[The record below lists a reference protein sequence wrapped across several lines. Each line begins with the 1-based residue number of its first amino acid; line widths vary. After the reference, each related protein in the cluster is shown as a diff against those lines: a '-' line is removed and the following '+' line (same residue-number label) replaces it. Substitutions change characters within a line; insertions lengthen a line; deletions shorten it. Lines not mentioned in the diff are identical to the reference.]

1 MAGFCRRGS
10 KLYRVLL
17 NIRFAA
23 AYMKTAFKASLG
35 SLLVSM
41 SLNLTNAETIT
52 FLESFEDT
60 VDVVSHLQPADG
72 NRRIDEFSLSED
84 NDFGQ
89 ITDGQKALKVAF
101 SSMSGWQRDF
111 QVQLSLD
118 VTTLLQSV
126 IETEETGRYYLLY
139 DILWDN
145 TDNDAGWANNP
156 LEIGGWMYGDQIEWS
171 GGGQVVTMAYEI
183 GAGTPDGFRLGLV
196 GDDNDRTFLNFIF
209 NSNTGQPMNVY
220 VDNIRLM
227 DTKPGNAETIVSVL
241 ESFEA
246 STSVLA
252 GQGRTENIVQNED
265 QAFITH
271 GAKSAKYTLNDA
283 DGGWAQD
290 LTLDLSGYSL
300 LAEVLEIPQADRARY
315 TLAWDWLVQLDDG
328 TGGGWGVQQTW
339 SPDNQLTQSWAGDG
353 GLRTRAI
360 NLSTVPWDAPPV
372 LTIIQHGGW
381 SGGNIQLYMDNIRI
395 IDTGFV
401 PSLIELTSPS
411 LGGTSFS
418 FSWVS
423 SPGKLYQVHR
433 SNAVNG
439 PFDSIAE
446 VTADGDLTTFA
457 DPAPVA
463 NNAFYQVANVPPAP
477 IFEEDFETGAA
488 GWTTQDLG
496 ESGTWWELGK
506 PTNGPGEA
514 HSPTR
519 AYGTGLAKDYGDYTD
534 VYLVSPVIDL
544 TGLDNARLE
553 FWSYRDCEPAFE
565 GELTDAC
572 QVWILDEDGE
582 YLNDVPIWIRGGEA
596 KQWRLEKGKI
606 PAEALGQKIR
616 LEFSFSSDGGQD
628 NGPQA
633 GWFIDDVAIT
643 TK

>member
-1 MAGFCRRGS
+1 
-10 KLYRVLL
+10 
-17 NIRFAA
+17 
-23 AYMKTAFKASLG
+23 MKTAFKASLG

-52 FLESFEDT
+52 LLESFEDT

-372 LTIIQHGGW
+372 LTIFQHGGW

-496 ESGTWWELGK
+496 ESGTLWELGK

-616 LEFSFSSDGGQD
+616 LEFNFSSDGGQD
-628 NGPQA
+628 IGPQA
-633 GWFIDDVAIT
+633 GWFIHHVAIT
-643 TK
+643 IK

>member
-1 MAGFCRRGS
+1 
-10 KLYRVLL
+10 
-17 NIRFAA
+17 
-23 AYMKTAFKASLG
+23 MKTAFKASLG

-52 FLESFEDT
+52 LLESFEDT

-196 GDDNDRTFLNFIF
+196 GDDTDRTFLNFIF

-252 GQGRTENIVQNED
+252 GQGRTENIVQNEV

-328 TGGGWGVQQTW
+328 TGGGWGVAQTW

-372 LTIIQHGGW
+372 LTIFQHGGW

-433 SNAVNG
+433 SNAVNEH
-439 PFDSIAE
+439 FDSIAE
-446 VTADGDLTTFA
+446 VTADGALTTFA

-496 ESGTWWELGK
+496 ESGTLWELGK

-519 AYGTGLAKDYGDYTD
+519 AYGTGLTKDYDDYTD

-553 FWSYRDCEPAFE
+553 FWSYRDCEPAVE
-565 GELTDAC
+565 GELYDWC
-572 QVWILDEDGE
+572 QVMILDEDGDW
-582 YLNDVPIWIRGGEA
+582 LLDDPIWIRGGEA
-596 KQWRLEKGKI
+596 KQWRLEKAKI

-616 LEFSFSSDGGQD
+616 LEFNFSTDGGQD

>member
-1 MAGFCRRGS
+1 
-10 KLYRVLL
+10 
-17 NIRFAA
+17 
-23 AYMKTAFKASLG
+23 
-35 SLLVSM
+35 M

-52 FLESFEDT
+52 LLESFEDT

-496 ESGTWWELGK
+496 ESGTLWELGK

-643 TK
+643 TKRCRIRFAGMFFCIEHRVTVLPCAGVSP

>member
-1 MAGFCRRGS
+1 
-10 KLYRVLL
+10 
-17 NIRFAA
+17 
-23 AYMKTAFKASLG
+23 MKTAFKASLG

-52 FLESFEDT
+52 LLESFEDT

-183 GAGTPDGFRLGLV
+183 GAGTPDGFVLGLV

-209 NSNTGQPMNVY
+209 NSNTGQPMKVY

-496 ESGTWWELGK
+496 ESGTLWELGK

-519 AYGTGLAKDYGDYTD
+519 AYGTGLARDYGDYTD

-582 YLNDVPIWIRGGEA
+582 YLNDVPVWIRGGEA

>member
-1 MAGFCRRGS
+1 
-10 KLYRVLL
+10 
-17 NIRFAA
+17 
-23 AYMKTAFKASLG
+23 MKTAFKASLG

-52 FLESFEDT
+52 LLESFEDT

-496 ESGTWWELGK
+496 ESGTLWELGK

-582 YLNDVPIWIRGGEA
+582 YLLDNAIWIRGGEA

-633 GWFIDDVAIT
+633 GWFIDDVTIT

>member
-1 MAGFCRRGS
+1 
-10 KLYRVLL
+10 
-17 NIRFAA
+17 
-23 AYMKTAFKASLG
+23 MKTAFKASLG

-52 FLESFEDT
+52 LLESFEDT
-60 VDVVSHLQPADG
+60 VNVVSHLQPADG

-101 SSMSGWQRDF
+101 SSMSSWQRDF

-196 GDDNDRTFLNFIF
+196 GDDTDRTFLNFIF

-252 GQGRTENIVQNED
+252 GQGRTENIVQNEV

-372 LTIIQHGGW
+372 LTIFQHGGW
-381 SGGNIQLYMDNIRI
+381 SGGNIQMYMDNIRI

-433 SNAVNG
+433 SNAVNEH
-439 PFDSIAE
+439 FDSIAE

-496 ESGTWWELGK
+496 ESGTLWELGK

-544 TGLDNARLE
+544 TDLDNARVE

-616 LEFSFSSDGGQD
+616 LEFSFSSDSGQD

>member
-1 MAGFCRRGS
+1 
-10 KLYRVLL
+10 
-17 NIRFAA
+17 
-23 AYMKTAFKASLG
+23 MKTAFKASLG

-52 FLESFEDT
+52 LLESFEDT

-196 GDDNDRTFLNFIF
+196 GDDTDRTFLNFIF

-496 ESGTWWELGK
+496 ESGTLWELGK

-519 AYGTGLAKDYGDYTD
+519 AYGTGLTKDYDDYTD

-553 FWSYRDCEPAFE
+553 FWSYRDCEPAVE
-565 GELTDAC
+565 GELYDWC
-572 QVWILDEDGE
+572 QVMILDEDGDW
-582 YLNDVPIWIRGGEA
+582 LVDDPIWIRGGEA
-596 KQWRLEKGKI
+596 KQWRLEKAKI

-616 LEFSFSSDGGQD
+616 LEFNFSTDGGQD

-643 TK
+643 IK

>member
-1 MAGFCRRGS
+1 
-10 KLYRVLL
+10 
-17 NIRFAA
+17 
-23 AYMKTAFKASLG
+23 MKTAFKASLG

-496 ESGTWWELGK
+496 ESGTEWELGK
-506 PTNGPGEA
+506 PANGPGEA
-514 HSPTR
+514 HSPTH
-519 AYGTGLAKDYGDYTD
+519 AYGTGLVKDYGDYTD

-553 FWSYRDCEPAFE
+553 FWSYRDCEPMLE
-565 GELTDAC
+565 GEFMDWC
-572 QVWILDEDGE
+572 QIMILDEDGE
-582 YLNDVPIWIRGGEA
+582 YLVDDPIWLRGGEA
-596 KQWRLEKGKI
+596 TQWRLEKGKI
-606 PAEALGQKIR
+606 PTAALGQKIR
-616 LEFSFSSDGGQD
+616 LEFNFSSDGGQD

-633 GWFIDDVAIT
+633 GWFIDDVSIT

>member
-1 MAGFCRRGS
+1 
-10 KLYRVLL
+10 
-17 NIRFAA
+17 
-23 AYMKTAFKASLG
+23 MKTAFKASLG

-52 FLESFEDT
+52 LLESFEDT

-101 SSMSGWQRDF
+101 SSMSSWQRDF

-145 TDNDAGWANNP
+145 TDNDAGWACNP

-196 GDDNDRTFLNFIF
+196 GDDTDRTFLNFIF

-246 STSVLA
+246 STSVIA

-339 SPDNQLTQSWAGDG
+339 SPDNKLTQSWAGDG

-372 LTIIQHGGW
+372 LTIFQHGGW

-433 SNAVNG
+433 SNAANG
-439 PFDSIAE
+439 SFDSIAE

-496 ESGTWWELGK
+496 ESGTLWELGK

-544 TGLDNARLE
+544 TDLDNARVE

>member
-1 MAGFCRRGS
+1 
-10 KLYRVLL
+10 
-17 NIRFAA
+17 
-23 AYMKTAFKASLG
+23 MKTAFKASLG

-52 FLESFEDT
+52 LLESFEDT

-183 GAGTPDGFRLGLV
+183 GAGTPDGFVLGLV

-496 ESGTWWELGK
+496 ESGTLWELGK

-534 VYLVSPVIDL
+534 VYLVSPLIDL

>member
-1 MAGFCRRGS
+1 
-10 KLYRVLL
+10 
-17 NIRFAA
+17 
-23 AYMKTAFKASLG
+23 MKTAFKASLG

-52 FLESFEDT
+52 LLESFEDT

-145 TDNDAGWANNP
+145 TDNDAEWACNP

-372 LTIIQHGGW
+372 LTIFQHGGW

-496 ESGTWWELGK
+496 ESGTLWELGK

-544 TGLDNARLE
+544 TDLDNARVE

>member
-1 MAGFCRRGS
+1 
-10 KLYRVLL
+10 
-17 NIRFAA
+17 
-23 AYMKTAFKASLG
+23 
-35 SLLVSM
+35 M

-52 FLESFEDT
+52 LLESFEDT

-252 GQGRTENIVQNED
+252 GQGRTENIVQNEV

-372 LTIIQHGGW
+372 LTIFQHGGW

-496 ESGTWWELGK
+496 ESGTLWELGK

-519 AYGTGLAKDYGDYTD
+519 AYGTGLTKDYDDYTD

-553 FWSYRDCEPAFE
+553 FWSYRDCEPAVE
-565 GELTDAC
+565 GELYDWC
-572 QVWILDEDGE
+572 QVMILDEDGDW
-582 YLNDVPIWIRGGEA
+582 LLDDPIWIRGGEA
-596 KQWRLEKGKI
+596 KQWRLEKAKI
-606 PAEALGQKIR
+606 PAGALGQKIR
-616 LEFSFSSDGGQD
+616 LEFSFSGDGGQD

-643 TK
+643 IK

>member
-1 MAGFCRRGS
+1 
-10 KLYRVLL
+10 
-17 NIRFAA
+17 
-23 AYMKTAFKASLG
+23 MKTAFKASLG

-52 FLESFEDT
+52 LLESFEDT

-145 TDNDAGWANNP
+145 TDNDAGWACNP

-196 GDDNDRTFLNFIF
+196 GDDTDRTFLNFIF

-411 LGGTSFS
+411 LGGRSFS

-496 ESGTWWELGK
+496 ESGTLWELGK

-553 FWSYRDCEPAFE
+553 FWSYRDCEPAFD

>member
-1 MAGFCRRGS
+1 
-10 KLYRVLL
+10 
-17 NIRFAA
+17 
-23 AYMKTAFKASLG
+23 
-35 SLLVSM
+35 M

-52 FLESFEDT
+52 LLESFEDT

-145 TDNDAGWANNP
+145 TDNDAGWACNP

-196 GDDNDRTFLNFIF
+196 GDDTDRTFLNFIF

-252 GQGRTENIVQNED
+252 GQGRTENIVQNEV

-328 TGGGWGVQQTW
+328 TGGGWGVAQTW

-496 ESGTWWELGK
+496 ESGTLWELGK

-519 AYGTGLAKDYGDYTD
+519 AYGTGLAKDYDDYTE

-553 FWSYRDCEPAFE
+553 FWSYRDCEPASE
-565 GELTDAC
+565 GELYDWC
-572 QVWILDEDGE
+572 QVEILDLDGE
-582 YLNDVPIWIRGGEA
+582 YLLDNPIWIRGGAA
-596 KQWRLEKGKI
+596 KQWRLEKAKI
-606 PAEALGQKIR
+606 PAGALGQKIR
-616 LEFSFSSDGGQD
+616 LEFNFSSDGGQD

-643 TK
+643 IK

>member
-1 MAGFCRRGS
+1 
-10 KLYRVLL
+10 
-17 NIRFAA
+17 
-23 AYMKTAFKASLG
+23 MKTAFKASLG

-52 FLESFEDT
+52 LLESFEDT

-496 ESGTWWELGK
+496 ESGTLWELGK

-606 PAEALGQKIR
+606 PAEALDRTTAHRPAGSSTTWPLPPSDAGSGLPECFVVYHCLLR
-616 LEFSFSSDGGQD
+616 LALKSGSEFHRS
-628 NGPQA
+628 
-633 GWFIDDVAIT
+633 
-643 TK
+643 

>member
-1 MAGFCRRGS
+1 
-10 KLYRVLL
+10 
-17 NIRFAA
+17 
-23 AYMKTAFKASLG
+23 MKTAFKASLG

-372 LTIIQHGGW
+372 LTIFQHGGW

-496 ESGTWWELGK
+496 ESGTLWELGK

>member
-1 MAGFCRRGS
+1 
-10 KLYRVLL
+10 
-17 NIRFAA
+17 
-23 AYMKTAFKASLG
+23 
-35 SLLVSM
+35 M

-52 FLESFEDT
+52 LLESFEDT

-496 ESGTWWELGK
+496 ESGTEWELGK

-519 AYGTGLAKDYGDYTD
+519 AYGTGLAKDYGDYED

-582 YLNDVPIWIRGGEA
+582 YLNDVPVWIRGGEA

>member
-1 MAGFCRRGS
+1 
-10 KLYRVLL
+10 
-17 NIRFAA
+17 
-23 AYMKTAFKASLG
+23 MKTAFKASLG

-52 FLESFEDT
+52 LLESFEDT

-183 GAGTPDGFRLGLV
+183 GAGTPDGFVLGLV

-209 NSNTGQPMNVY
+209 NSNTGQPMKVY

-496 ESGTWWELGK
+496 ESGTLWELGK

>member
-1 MAGFCRRGS
+1 
-10 KLYRVLL
+10 
-17 NIRFAA
+17 
-23 AYMKTAFKASLG
+23 MKTAFKASLG

-52 FLESFEDT
+52 LLESFEDT

-196 GDDNDRTFLNFIF
+196 GDDTDRTFLNFIF

-252 GQGRTENIVQNED
+252 GQGRTENIVQNEV

-328 TGGGWGVQQTW
+328 TGGGWGVAQTW

-372 LTIIQHGGW
+372 LTIFQHGGW

-433 SNAVNG
+433 SNAVNE

-496 ESGTWWELGK
+496 ESGTLWELGK

-519 AYGTGLAKDYGDYTD
+519 AYGTGLAKDYDDYTD
-534 VYLVSPVIDL
+534 VYLVSPAIDL

-596 KQWRLEKGKI
+596 KQWRLEKAKI

-616 LEFSFSSDGGQD
+616 LEFNFSTDGGQD

>member
-1 MAGFCRRGS
+1 
-10 KLYRVLL
+10 
-17 NIRFAA
+17 
-23 AYMKTAFKASLG
+23 MKTAFKASLG

-52 FLESFEDT
+52 LLESFEDT

-183 GAGTPDGFRLGLV
+183 GAGTPDGFVLGLV

-209 NSNTGQPMNVY
+209 NSNTGQPMKVY

-496 ESGTWWELGK
+496 ESGTLWELGK

-534 VYLVSPVIDL
+534 VYLVSPLIDL

>member
-1 MAGFCRRGS
+1 
-10 KLYRVLL
+10 
-17 NIRFAA
+17 
-23 AYMKTAFKASLG
+23 MKTAFKASLG

-52 FLESFEDT
+52 LLESFEDT

-196 GDDNDRTFLNFIF
+196 GDDTDRTFLNFIF

-372 LTIIQHGGW
+372 LTIFQHGGW

-496 ESGTWWELGK
+496 ESGTLWELGK

-544 TGLDNARLE
+544 TDLDNARVE

>member
-1 MAGFCRRGS
+1 
-10 KLYRVLL
+10 
-17 NIRFAA
+17 
-23 AYMKTAFKASLG
+23 MKTAFKASLG

-52 FLESFEDT
+52 LLESFEDT

-423 SPGKLYQVHR
+423 SAGKLYQVHR

-496 ESGTWWELGK
+496 ESGTLWELGK

>member
-1 MAGFCRRGS
+1 
-10 KLYRVLL
+10 
-17 NIRFAA
+17 
-23 AYMKTAFKASLG
+23 MKTAFKGSLG
-35 SLLVSM
+35 SLLVLM

-52 FLESFEDT
+52 LLESFEDT

-101 SSMSGWQRDF
+101 SSMSVWQRDF

-145 TDNDAGWANNP
+145 TDNDAGWACNP

-196 GDDNDRTFLNFIF
+196 GDDTDRTFLNFIF

-252 GQGRTENIVQNED
+252 GQGRTENIVQNEV

-339 SPDNQLTQSWAGDG
+339 SPSNQLTQSWAGDG

-463 NNAFYQVANVPPAP
+463 NNAFYQVANIPPAP

-488 GWTTQDLG
+488 GWATQNLG
-496 ESGTWWELGK
+496 ESGTLWELGK

-519 AYGTGLAKDYGDYTD
+519 AYGTGLAKDYDDYTD

-616 LEFSFSSDGGQD
+616 LIFIFSSDGGQD

>member
-1 MAGFCRRGS
+1 
-10 KLYRVLL
+10 
-17 NIRFAA
+17 
-23 AYMKTAFKASLG
+23 MKTAFKASLG

-52 FLESFEDT
+52 LLESFEDT

-183 GAGTPDGFRLGLV
+183 GAGTPDGFGLGLV

-496 ESGTWWELGK
+496 ESGTLWELGK

>member
-1 MAGFCRRGS
+1 
-10 KLYRVLL
+10 
-17 NIRFAA
+17 
-23 AYMKTAFKASLG
+23 MKTAFKASLG

-52 FLESFEDT
+52 LLESFEDT

-196 GDDNDRTFLNFIF
+196 GDDTDRTFLNFIF

-328 TGGGWGVQQTW
+328 TGGGWGVAQTW

-496 ESGTWWELGK
+496 ESGTLWELGK

-519 AYGTGLAKDYGDYTD
+519 AYGTGLTKDYDDYTD

-553 FWSYRDCEPAFE
+553 FWSYRDCEPAVE
-565 GELTDAC
+565 GELYDWC
-572 QVWILDEDGE
+572 QVMILDEDGE
-582 YLNDVPIWIRGGEA
+582 YLVDNPIWIRGGEA
-596 KQWRLEKGKI
+596 KQWRLEKAKI

-616 LEFSFSSDGGQD
+616 LEFNFSTDGGQD

-643 TK
+643 IK

>member
-1 MAGFCRRGS
+1 
-10 KLYRVLL
+10 
-17 NIRFAA
+17 
-23 AYMKTAFKASLG
+23 MKTAFKASLG

-496 ESGTWWELGK
+496 ESGTEWELGK
-506 PTNGPGEA
+506 PANGPGEA
-514 HSPTR
+514 HSPTH
-519 AYGTGLAKDYGDYTD
+519 AYGTGLVKDYGDYTD

-553 FWSYRDCEPAFE
+553 FWSYRDCEPMLE
-565 GELTDAC
+565 GEFMDWC
-572 QVWILDEDGE
+572 QIMILDEDGE
-582 YLNDVPIWIRGGEA
+582 YLVDDPIWLRGGEA
-596 KQWRLEKGKI
+596 TQWRLEKGKI
-606 PAEALGQKIR
+606 PTEALGQKIR
-616 LEFSFSSDGGQD
+616 LEFNFSSDGGQD

-633 GWFIDDVAIT
+633 GWFIDDVSIT

>member
-1 MAGFCRRGS
+1 
-10 KLYRVLL
+10 
-17 NIRFAA
+17 
-23 AYMKTAFKASLG
+23 MKTAFKASLG

-52 FLESFEDT
+52 LLESFEDT

-246 STSVLA
+246 STSVIA

-433 SNAVNG
+433 SNAVNE

-496 ESGTWWELGK
+496 ESGTLWELGK

-544 TGLDNARLE
+544 TDLDNARVE

>member
-1 MAGFCRRGS
+1 M
-10 KLYRVLL
+10 KIQKQY
-17 NIRFAA
+17 IK
-23 AYMKTAFKASLG
+23 AYMKTAFKGSLG
-35 SLLVSM
+35 SLLVLM

-52 FLESFEDT
+52 LLESFEDT

-252 GQGRTENIVQNED
+252 GQGRTENIVQNEV

-328 TGGGWGVQQTW
+328 TGGGWGVAQTW

-372 LTIIQHGGW
+372 LTIFQHGGW

-439 PFDSIAE
+439 LFDSIAE

-488 GWTTQDLG
+488 GWATQNLG
-496 ESGTWWELGK
+496 ESGTLWELGK

-596 KQWRLEKGKI
+596 KQWRPEKGII

-616 LEFSFSSDGGQD
+616 LEFNFSSDGGQD

-633 GWFIDDVAIT
+633 GWFIDDVTIT

>member
-1 MAGFCRRGS
+1 
-10 KLYRVLL
+10 
-17 NIRFAA
+17 
-23 AYMKTAFKASLG
+23 
-35 SLLVSM
+35 M

-52 FLESFEDT
+52 LLESFEDT

-171 GGGQVVTMAYEI
+171 GGGQVFPMAYEN
-183 GAGTPDGFRLGLV
+183 GHATPDGFRLGLV

-496 ESGTWWELGK
+496 ESGTEWELGK
-506 PTNGPGEA
+506 PANGPGEA
-514 HSPTR
+514 HSPTH
-519 AYGTGLAKDYGDYTD
+519 AYGTGLAKDYDDYTD

-553 FWSYRDCEPAFE
+553 FWSYRDCEPMLE
-565 GELTDAC
+565 GEFMDWC
-572 QVWILDEDGE
+572 QIMILDEDGE
-582 YLNDVPIWIRGGEA
+582 YLVDDPIWLRGGEA
-596 KQWRLEKGKI
+596 TQWRLEKGKI
-606 PAEALGQKIR
+606 PTEALGQKIR
-616 LEFSFSSDGGQD
+616 LEFNFSSDGGQD

-633 GWFIDDVAIT
+633 GWFIDDVSIT

>member
-1 MAGFCRRGS
+1 
-10 KLYRVLL
+10 
-17 NIRFAA
+17 
-23 AYMKTAFKASLG
+23 MKTAFKASLG

-52 FLESFEDT
+52 LLESFEDT

-496 ESGTWWELGK
+496 KSGTEWELGK

-519 AYGTGLAKDYGDYTD
+519 TYGTGLAKDYDDYTD

>member
-1 MAGFCRRGS
+1 
-10 KLYRVLL
+10 
-17 NIRFAA
+17 
-23 AYMKTAFKASLG
+23 MKTAFKASLG

-52 FLESFEDT
+52 LLESFEDT

-328 TGGGWGVQQTW
+328 TDGGWGVQQTW

-496 ESGTWWELGK
+496 KSGTEWELGK

-519 AYGTGLAKDYGDYTD
+519 AYGTGLGKDYDDYTD

-616 LEFSFSSDGGQD
+616 LEFNFLSDGGQD
-628 NGPQA
+628 SGPQA

>member
-1 MAGFCRRGS
+1 
-10 KLYRVLL
+10 
-17 NIRFAA
+17 
-23 AYMKTAFKASLG
+23 MKTAFKASLG

-52 FLESFEDT
+52 LLESFEDT

-496 ESGTWWELGK
+496 ESGTLWELGK

-572 QVWILDEDGE
+572 QEWLQDEHGE

-633 GWFIDDVAIT
+633 GWFIDDVTIT

>member
-1 MAGFCRRGS
+1 
-10 KLYRVLL
+10 
-17 NIRFAA
+17 
-23 AYMKTAFKASLG
+23 MKTAFKASLG

-52 FLESFEDT
+52 LLESFEDT

-145 TDNDAGWANNP
+145 TDNDAGWACNP

-252 GQGRTENIVQNED
+252 GQGRTENIVQNEV

-496 ESGTWWELGK
+496 ESGTLWELGK

-519 AYGTGLAKDYGDYTD
+519 AYGTGLTKDYDDYTD

-553 FWSYRDCEPAFE
+553 FWSYRDCEPAVE
-565 GELTDAC
+565 GELYDWC
-572 QVWILDEDGE
+572 QVMILDEDGDW
-582 YLNDVPIWIRGGEA
+582 LVDDPIWIRGGEA
-596 KQWRLEKGKI
+596 KQWRLEKAKI

-616 LEFSFSSDGGQD
+616 LEFNFSTDGGQD

>member
-1 MAGFCRRGS
+1 
-10 KLYRVLL
+10 
-17 NIRFAA
+17 
-23 AYMKTAFKASLG
+23 MKTAFKASLG

-52 FLESFEDT
+52 LLESFEDT
-60 VDVVSHLQPADG
+60 VDVVSHLQPTDG

-101 SSMSGWQRDF
+101 SSMSVWQRDF

-145 TDNDAGWANNP
+145 TENDAGWANNP

-196 GDDNDRTFLNFIF
+196 GDDTDRTFLNFIF

-246 STSVLA
+246 STSVIA

-360 NLSTVPWDAPPV
+360 NLCTVPWDAPPV

-496 ESGTWWELGK
+496 ESGTLWELGK

-544 TGLDNARLE
+544 TDLDNARVE

-565 GELTDAC
+565 GELTDTC

-616 LEFSFSSDGGQD
+616 LIFIFSSDGGQD

>member
-1 MAGFCRRGS
+1 
-10 KLYRVLL
+10 
-17 NIRFAA
+17 
-23 AYMKTAFKASLG
+23 
-35 SLLVSM
+35 M

-52 FLESFEDT
+52 LLESFEDT
-60 VDVVSHLQPADG
+60 VDVVSHLQPTDG

-101 SSMSGWQRDF
+101 SSMSVWQRDF

-196 GDDNDRTFLNFIF
+196 GDDTDRTFLNFIF

-246 STSVLA
+246 STSVIA

-433 SNAVNG
+433 SNAVNE

-496 ESGTWWELGK
+496 ESGTLWELGK

>member
-1 MAGFCRRGS
+1 
-10 KLYRVLL
+10 
-17 NIRFAA
+17 
-23 AYMKTAFKASLG
+23 MKTAFKASLG

-52 FLESFEDT
+52 LLESFEDT

-196 GDDNDRTFLNFIF
+196 GDDTDRTFLNFIF

-496 ESGTWWELGK
+496 ESGTLWELGK

-519 AYGTGLAKDYGDYTD
+519 AYGTGLAKDYDDYTE

-553 FWSYRDCEPAFE
+553 FWSYRDCEPAID
-565 GELTDAC
+565 GELTDWC
-572 QVWILDEDGE
+572 QVEILDVDGE
-582 YLNDVPIWIRGGEA
+582 YLLDNPIWIRGGEA
-596 KQWRLEKGKI
+596 KQWRLEKAKI
-606 PAEALGQKIR
+606 PAGALGQKIR
-616 LEFSFSSDGGQD
+616 LEFNFASDGGQD
-628 NGPQA
+628 IGPQA

-643 TK
+643 IK

>member
-1 MAGFCRRGS
+1 
-10 KLYRVLL
+10 
-17 NIRFAA
+17 
-23 AYMKTAFKASLG
+23 MKTAFKASLG

-52 FLESFEDT
+52 LLESFEDT

-372 LTIIQHGGW
+372 LTIFQHGGW

-496 ESGTWWELGK
+496 ESGTLWELGK

-616 LEFSFSSDGGQD
+616 LEFNFSTDGGQD
-628 NGPQA
+628 IGPQA

>member
-1 MAGFCRRGS
+1 
-10 KLYRVLL
+10 
-17 NIRFAA
+17 
-23 AYMKTAFKASLG
+23 
-35 SLLVSM
+35 M

-52 FLESFEDT
+52 LLESFEDT

-72 NRRIDEFSLSED
+72 NRRINEFSLSED

-101 SSMSGWQRDF
+101 SSMNGWQRDF

-265 QAFITH
+265 QVFITH

-496 ESGTWWELGK
+496 ESGTLWELGK

-572 QVWILDEDGE
+572 QVGILDEDGE

>member
-1 MAGFCRRGS
+1 
-10 KLYRVLL
+10 
-17 NIRFAA
+17 
-23 AYMKTAFKASLG
+23 MKTAFKASLG

-52 FLESFEDT
+52 LLESFEDT

-101 SSMSGWQRDF
+101 SSMSSWQRDF

-145 TDNDAGWANNP
+145 TDNDAGWACNP

-196 GDDNDRTFLNFIF
+196 GDDTDRTFLNFIF

-339 SPDNQLTQSWAGDG
+339 SPDNKLTQSWAGDG

-372 LTIIQHGGW
+372 LTIFQHGGW

-519 AYGTGLAKDYGDYTD
+519 AYGTGLAKDYDDYTD

-553 FWSYRDCEPAFE
+553 FWSYRDCEPAFD

-616 LEFSFSSDGGQD
+616 LIFIFSSDGGQD

>member
-1 MAGFCRRGS
+1 
-10 KLYRVLL
+10 
-17 NIRFAA
+17 
-23 AYMKTAFKASLG
+23 MKTAFKASLG

-52 FLESFEDT
+52 LLESFEDT

-101 SSMSGWQRDF
+101 SSMSVWQRDF

-196 GDDNDRTFLNFIF
+196 GDDTDRTFLNFIF

-246 STSVLA
+246 STSVIA

-496 ESGTWWELGK
+496 ESGTLWELGK

-519 AYGTGLAKDYGDYTD
+519 AYGTGLAKDYDDYTD